1 MIRSGLF
8 LVLVALAAALALGLA
23 GESGRV
29 SIVWLGWRA
38 DLTATALIVLVLLAS
53 FLAFAAWRLLLWVAE
68 TPRRAAAA
76 RAEARRRQEI
86 EVLTRGFTAVAA
98 GDGAEAL
105 RLAAKAADLGVEA
118 PALARLLSAR
128 AAEAAEDPV
137 AAEAAWTGML
147 AFPDLRLA
155 ARRGLTSLALA
166 RGDRAGAVQ
175 HAEAAFA
182 LARTARWAW
191 RLLLEARLE
200 AGDWEAARDLLKTGQ
215 DRRIVSPD
223 VAERG
228 RAALLAASAAQLDLT
243 GDARARSRAA
253 DYALEAARLQPG
265 FAPGVVMAARLLS
278 AQGKAGRATQVIE
291 AAWKAAPHPALWLAL
306 RDLKTQETPRERAAR
321 LVALAAL
328 NPGARESRILSVEA
342 ALIAGDAARA
352 AELGRGLEAEPL
364 TARIAGLLA
373 RAAFAAGRPDEARLW
388 RARGLTAPGEA
399 DWSDLDPEG
408 RAFAYQ
414 PADWARLAVSFAETG
429 DLIHPRHER
438 REPGLSDLPD
448 LPMSY
453 AEQDLSGFDATVPF
467 PIGEGLQGEEDDDPD
482 PAASPPVP
490 PPARRRLARPP
501 RDAK

>member
-1 MIRSGLF
+1 MIRTGLF

-29 SIVWLGWRA
+29 AIIWLGWRA

-68 TPRRAAAA
+68 TPRRAAVA

-137 AAEAAWTGML
+137 AAEAAWTSML

-200 AGDWEAARDLLKTGQ
+200 AGDWEAARDLLNTGQ
-215 DRRIVSPD
+215 DRRIVSPE

-352 AELGRGLEAEPL
+352 ADLGRGLEAEPL

-414 PADWARLAVSFAETG
+414 PADWARLAVSFAETC

-453 AEQDLSGFDATVPF
+453 AEQDLSGFDASVPF
-467 PIGEGLQGEEDDDPD
+467 PIGEGLQGEEDDEPD
-482 PAASPPVP
+482 PAAPPPAP

>member
-1 MIRSGLF
+1 MIRSAVF
-8 LVLVALAAALALGLA
+8 LILAALAAAFALSLA
-23 GESGRV
+23 GESGRA
-29 SIVWLGWRA
+29 SIVWLGWRT
-38 DLTATALIVLVLLAS
+38 DTTATTLLILVLLVS
-53 FLAFAAWRLLLWVAE
+53 FLAFSAWRLVLWVAE

-76 RAEARRRQEI
+76 RAESRRRQEI

-98 GDGAEAL
+98 GDGAEAR
-105 RLAAKAADLGVEA
+105 RLAAKAADLSAEA
-118 PALARLLSAR
+118 PALSRLLSAR
-128 AAEAAEDPV
+128 AAEAAEDPA
-137 AAEAAWTGML
+137 AAEAAWTAML

-155 ARRGLTSLALA
+155 ARRGLTTLALT

-191 RLLLEARLE
+191 RVLLEARLE
-200 AGDWEAARDLLKTGQ
+200 EGDWEAARDLLKTGQ
-215 DRRIVSPD
+215 DRRIVSPE

-243 GDARARSRAA
+243 GDVRARSRAA

-278 AQGKAGRATQVIE
+278 GQGKAGRAAQVIE
-291 AAWKAAPHPALWLAL
+291 NAWKAAPHPALWLAL
-306 RDLKTQETPRERAAR
+306 RDLKTQETPRERGAR
-321 LVALAAL
+321 LAALAAL
-328 NPGARESRILSVEA
+328 NPGARESRILAVEA
-342 ALIAGDAARA
+342 ALTGGDAARA
-352 AELGRGLEAEPL
+352 AELARGLESEPL
-364 TARIAGLLA
+364 TARIAGLQA
-373 RAAFAAGRPDEARLW
+373 RVAYAAGRTDEARVW
-388 RARGLTAPGEA
+388 RGRGLTAPGEP

-414 PADWARLAVSFAETG
+414 PADWARLTVSFAETG

-448 LPMSY
+448 LPLSY
-453 AEQDLSGFDATVPF
+453 AEQDLSGFDASAPF
-467 PIGEGLQGEEDDDPD
+467 PIGEGLQGEEDDEDPD
-482 PAASPPVP
+482 PAPPPSP

>member
-1 MIRSGLF
+1 MIRSAGF
-8 LVLVALAAALALGLA
+8 LILAALAAAFALSLV
-23 GESGRV
+23 GESGRA
-29 SIVWLGWRA
+29 SLVWLGWRT
-38 DLTATALIVLVLLAS
+38 DTTATALVILVLLAS
-53 FLAFAAWRLLLWVAE
+53 FLAFAAWRLVLWVAE
-68 TPRRAAAA
+68 APRRAAAA
-76 RAEARRRQEI
+76 RAESRRRQEL
-86 EVLTRGFTAVAA
+86 EVLTRGFVAVAA
-98 GDGAEAL
+98 GDGAEAR
-105 RLAAKAADLGVEA
+105 RLAAKAADLSTEA

-128 AAEAAEDPV
+128 AAETAEDPA
-137 AAEAAWTGML
+137 AAEAAWTAML

-155 ARRGLTSLALA
+155 ARRGLTTLALN
-166 RGDRAGAVQ
+166 RGERAAALQ

-191 RLLLEARLE
+191 RVLLEARLE
-200 AGDWEAARDLLKTGQ
+200 DGDWEAARDLLKTGQ
-215 DRRIVSPD
+215 DRRIVSPE

-278 AQGKAGRATQVIE
+278 AQGKAGRAAQVIE
-291 AAWKAAPHPALWLAL
+291 AAWKVAPHPALWLAL
-306 RDLKTQETPRERAAR
+306 RDLKTQETPRERAGR
-321 LVALAAL
+321 LAALAAL
-328 NPGARESRILSVEA
+328 NPGARESRILTVEA
-342 ALIAGDAARA
+342 ALTGGDAARA
-352 AELGRGLEAEPL
+352 VELARGLEAEPL
-364 TARIAGLLA
+364 TARIAGLMA
-373 RAAFAAGRPDEARLW
+373 RAAFAAGRPDEARVW
-388 RARGLTAPGEA
+388 RGRGIAAPGEP

-408 RAFAYQ
+408 RAFSYQ

-429 DLIHPRHER
+429 ELIHPRHER

-453 AEQDLSGFDATVPF
+453 AEQDLSGVDVSAPF
-467 PIGEGLQGEEDDDPD
+467 PIGEGLQGEEDEDPD
-482 PAASPPVP
+482 PAPPPVAP

>member
-98 GDGAEAL
+98 GDGAAAH
-105 RLAAKAADLGVEA
+105 RLAAKAADRGVAA